1 LILFLPRIL
10 GPIARKA
17 NLDDPMEGIV
27 SRPLCIQHSAA
38 GRAAWRIGLLPVLL
52 TAVAVLVFAAGVLS
66 LARHLMD
73 SSPRP
78 YRAPAAI
85 VLVVT
90 AFVQLRVAL
99 ACWKNRRWL
108 HLRAVQAGLF
118 CEWLIVGAVLAY
130 LLLLCL
136 GPDPNLRYLYRAA
149 GVVWYTALLLPL
161 LAAQPAPS
169 LPARRFSFR
178 WTGHVLFFAA
188 VLLVTAEGSTRVYS
202 SLADRRLPVT
212 FVARQHALVPG
223 SEFRGGK
230 VNRLGYWGEEFEA
243 HVPKGVFRVAVLG
256 DESTLC
262 GTAQTNFLAQ
272 VESRLPGVQV
282 YNFGVPSAGPREYA
296 ALLTH
301 DVLAYRPHLVLT
313 CVSVGDDVT
322 HSLPLPDWFDW
333 QGLYVY
339 QLGAQPAVRRDAVS
353 AILPAAQGPPQ
364 ADAFLRAAAA
374 RIDVCRAPWDQ
385 DMRRCWDNAIAYL
398 DDIVETCRLAGVETA
413 LVVVPGRHQVE
424 PQLCRTLCRRQGFAA
439 GELDLELPQREL
451 GVFAQRRGV
460 AMLDLLPHFRAAV
473 GPVYDRNEL
482 SWNDEGNRLA
492 ADVIGGWLQRRFA
505 AAIQGGEALTLR

>member
-1 LILFLPRIL
+1 
-10 GPIARKA
+10 
-17 NLDDPMEGIV
+17 M
-27 SRPLCIQHSAA
+27 SRPLGMQHSAA

-52 TAVAVLVFAAGVLS
+52 TAVALLILAAGVLS
-66 LARHLMD
+66 LARHLVD
-73 SSPRP
+73 ASPRP
-78 YRAPAAI
+78 YRAAAAI
-85 VLVVT
+85 VLVVV
-90 AFVQLRVAL
+90 ALVQLRVAL
-99 ACWKNRRWL
+99 ACWKNRRAL
-108 HLRAVQAGLF
+108 HLRAVQAGVF
-118 CEWLIVGAVLAY
+118 CEWLIVGAVLTY
-130 LLLLCL
+130 LVLLCL

-161 LAAQPAPS
+161 LNVQPNVA
-169 LPARRFSFR
+169 LPHGRFSLR

-202 SLADRRLPVT
+202 SLTDNRLPVT
-212 FVARQHALVPG
+212 FVCRQHTLVPG
-223 SEFRGGK
+223 SEFRGGR
-230 VNRLGYWGEEFEA
+230 VNRLGYWGEEFQTA
-243 HVPKGVFRVAVLG
+243 VPQGVFRVAVLG
-256 DESTLC
+256 DETTLS
-262 GTAQTNFLAQ
+262 GTSQTNFLVQ
-272 VESRLPGVQV
+272 VQERLPGVQI

-339 QLGAQPAVRRDAVS
+339 QLGAQPAVRRG
-353 AILPAAQGPPQ
+353 PASGFMSVAPQPAQ

-374 RIDVCRAPWDQ
+374 RIDVCRSPWD
-385 DMRRCWDNAIAYL
+385 DEMRRRWEDALSHL
-398 DDIVETCRLAGVETA
+398 DDIVATCRASGVETA

-424 PQLCRTLCRRQGFAA
+424 PQLCQTLCRRQGFSA
-439 GELDLELPQREL
+439 GELDLELPQRQL

-460 AMLDLLPHFRAAV
+460 PMLDLLPHFRAAT
-473 GPVYDRNEL
+473 GPVYARNQL
-482 SWNDEGNRLA
+482 DWNDEGNGLA
-492 ADVIGGWLQRRFA
+492 AEVIGRWLQRRLA